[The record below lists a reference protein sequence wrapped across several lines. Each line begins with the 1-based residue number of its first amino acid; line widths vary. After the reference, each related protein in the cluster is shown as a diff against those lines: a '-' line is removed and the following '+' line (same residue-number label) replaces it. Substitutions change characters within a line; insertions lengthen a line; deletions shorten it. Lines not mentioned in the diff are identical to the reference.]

1 MRDEISHF
9 KVRGRQVKDGQS
21 FHCLNMCFSV
31 EDYSAVANASISCVS
46 FLENP
51 LFHFERKKFL
61 ILFLFVCSVL
71 FFGEVLVLLKNG
83 TLCQHNN
90 QFLKPKKQQKT
101 MPLPSCQR
109 DIQLWDIEEYSS
121 ALALSQSLI
130 AFHLHLFIR
139 QMLFRSI
146 FKITKTT
153 SLPDH
158 FNAYI
163 IRHYWNIVY
172 CQFWASA

>member
-83 TLCQHNN
+83 TLCQQNN
-90 QFLKPKKQQKT
+90 QFLKPKKNNKKQC
-101 MPLPSCQR
+101 L
-109 DIQLWDIEEYSS
+109 
-121 ALALSQSLI
+121 
-130 AFHLHLFIR
+130 
-139 QMLFRSI
+139 
-146 FKITKTT
+146 
-153 SLPDH
+153 SLPVRGIFSSETSKNTAPPWLSH
-158 FNAYI
+158 RA
-163 IRHYWNIVY
+163 
-172 CQFWASA
+172 

>member
-71 FFGEVLVLLKNG
+71 FFWRGLSASQKWHSLPTQQSIPKTKKTTKN
-83 TLCQHNN
+83 NASP
-90 QFLKPKKQQKT
+90 FLSEGYSA
-101 MPLPSCQR
+101 LR
-109 DIQLWDIEEYSS
+109 HRRIQLRPGSLTELDSISS
-121 ALALSQSLI
+121 S
-130 AFHLHLFIR
+130 FIYPTDA
-139 QMLFRSI
+139 I
-146 FKITKTT
+146 
-153 SLPDH
+153 P
-158 FNAYI
+158 FNLQNNKN
-163 IRHYWNIVY
+163 NIPARP
-172 CQFWASA
+172 F

>member
-90 QFLKPKKQQKT
+90 QFLKPKKTTKNNAS
-101 MPLPSCQR
+101 PFLSEGYSALR
-109 DIQLWDIEEYSS
+109 HRRIQLRPGSLTELDSISS
-121 ALALSQSLI
+121 S
-130 AFHLHLFIR
+130 FIYPTDA
-139 QMLFRSI
+139 I
-146 FKITKTT
+146 
-153 SLPDH
+153 P
-158 FNAYI
+158 FNLQNNKN
-163 IRHYWNIVY
+163 NIPARP
-172 CQFWASA
+172 F